1 MLSEEHNLLLDLSLN
16 NSERALSAVFKIYS
30 SKIGRYIYTYV
41 KNKETTEELLLDVF
55 YTIWEQ
61 RKDLTDIENFSAYIY
76 KIAKFKSFNYLRSK
90 TNHLVNIE
98 DLATDVFIAT
108 RTTIEDELI
117 SNENVNALNSIIN
130 SLPTKCRMAFK
141 LIREDKMSYKDASEL
156 LGVSV
161 KTLENHITVANK
173 KIKGYLLR
181 DK

>member
-181 DK
+181 GK

>member
-161 KTLENHITVANK
+161 KTLENHITAANK